1 MSILPSSTKRLRA
14 VRVYFVNIHQE
25 TESSPWKSESFKS
38 PAKMPGRS
46 LLPAIFMLIFI
57 IAVSASVT
65 EKILQIPLLEV
76 GGLWVKA
83 TQTATA
89 RVASVLTISPDLT
102 SPWTYA
108 RAAILVWLGYLAWA
122 FFWRPLNRVR
132 KLGDVGYVAEGSFT
146 TKETANFIQRRKKN
160 GDDVPP
166 FYPNGWFG
174 LMESF
179 YLKKGESQ
187 ALNVLGKWKD
197 NSIHIT
203 FLFFF
208 YWINLH
214 LKM

>member
-1 MSILPSSTKRLRA
+1 MVGKRHVL
-14 VRVYFVNIHQE
+14 
-25 TESSPWKSESFKS
+25 
-38 PAKMPGRS
+38 
-46 LLPAIFMLIFI
+46 AIFMLVFV

-83 TQTATA
+83 TQTAAA
-89 RVASVLTISPDLT
+89 RLAGCVTSTPDLT

-108 RAAILVWLGYLAWA
+108 KAAIFAWLGYLAWA
-122 FFWRPLNRVR
+122 VFWRPLNRVR
-132 KLGDVGYVAEGSFT
+132 KLGDVGYVAEGGFT

-160 GDDVPP
+160 GDEMPP

-187 ALNVLGKWKD
+187 ALNVLGK
-197 NSIHIT
+197 
-203 FLFFF
+203 FR
-208 YWINLH
+208 
-214 LKM
+214 